1 MTRHITLGIT
11 DLSFHRVAGS
21 LTAHVLNGMG
31 IEVERI
37 YSPHEANF
45 QKLKAGETQMLASA
59 WLP

>member
-1 MTRHITLGIT
+1 MTT
-11 DLSFHRVAGS
+11 
-21 LTAHVLNGMG
+21 HVLNGMG

-59 WLP
+59 WLPSSHGGYKAEVEE